1 MKVRGNLGCDQKMEV
16 IRNMREW
23 SRAENRV
30 TILDFRRVDF
40 GLFEDLT
47 GRAQGRAAKMEHLM
61 MGKG

>member
-1 MKVRGNLGCDQKMEV
+1 M

-30 TILDFRRVDF
+30 TTLDFRRVGF
-40 GLFEDLT
+40 GLSEDLT
-47 GRAQGRAAKMEHLM
+47 GRAQRRAVKMALEHLM